1 LNDWYAMTAPA
12 PVLRGPHHCIA
23 NANAVAEMI
32 FRYLQSR
39 CTATGSLSAADLD
52 AARAHLAQSF
62 PNAFSFFETVNQ
74 RCMEASAATAPAF
87 FAKENILGS
96 LLFTCAHKAARSAFP
111 NQIGRFG
118 APWLN
123 QFFGGFAEYIRQ
135 HTCPT
140 ADDRLMKVYAI
151 AAGKIGARL
160 TVTDLLNEDGARKV
174 LHECL
179 APFMLPDAPA
189 AFAAKL
195 SDVVSF
201 HIAAAR
207 GIPKPDISKVIEQE
221 ARSFLTWLPPQVNV
235 ALSGADASAA
245 RGNSTSAAAATR

>member
-1 LNDWYAMTAPA
+1 
-12 PVLRGPHHCIA
+12 
-23 NANAVAEMI
+23 MI
-32 FRYLQSR
+32 FRYLHAR
-39 CTATGSLSAADLD
+39 CAANGSLSAADID
-52 AARAHLAQSF
+52 AARAYVAQSF

-74 RCMEASAATAPAF
+74 RCMEASASAAPAF

-96 LLFTCAHKAARSAFP
+96 LLFTCTHKAARSAFP
-111 NQIGRFG
+111 NQVARFG

-140 ADDRLMKVYAI
+140 ADDRLMKVYAH
-151 AAGKIGARL
+151 AAGKLGARL
-160 TVTDLLNEDGARKV
+160 TVTDLLNEDGARKL

-179 APFMLPDAPA
+179 APLMLPEAPVA
-189 AFAAKL
+189 LAAKL

-207 GIPKPDISKVIEQE
+207 GIPKPDVSKVIEQE
-221 ARSFLTWLPPQVNV
+221 ARSFLTWLPAQVNV
-235 ALSGADASAA
+235 ALTGADAAAA
-245 RGNSTSAAAATR
+245 RGAPPAAVAAR